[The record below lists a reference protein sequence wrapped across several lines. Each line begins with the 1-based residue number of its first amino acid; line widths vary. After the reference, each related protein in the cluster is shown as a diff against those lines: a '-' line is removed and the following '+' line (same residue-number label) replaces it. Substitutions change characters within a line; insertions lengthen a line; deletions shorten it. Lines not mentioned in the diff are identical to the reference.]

1 MRLAG
6 GWAGGGEVL
15 GHKPV
20 WQQLQGGVS
29 LLWSVLFLPDI
40 SQHARQPGVG
50 GPGVNVGGGSQ
61 LGGVEFAP
69 PRPESS
75 QPGERSPQTVFPSQG
90 HTAGI
95 WGLLRGATG

>member
-69 PRPESS
+69 PRTES
-75 QPGERSPQTVFPSQG
+75 
-90 HTAGI
+90 
-95 WGLLRGATG
+95 